1 MTQFYFVRHGP
12 THAKGMV
19 GWTDLPA
26 DLSDTAQIARLSD
39 HLPQDALV
47 ISSDLTRCVTTAD
60 AIAFG
65 RRRLP
70 HDPDLREIHFGA
82 WEMLHHTEIEARD
95 PDLIRAFWDRPGD
108 VRAPDGETWNEVS
121 TRVSRA
127 VDRLVERHR
136 GQNIIVVAHFGA
148 ILTQVQRA
156 LDISAYDAFANQI
169 DNLSVTEIHRK
180 DAWQSLKINHIP

>member
-127 VDRLVERHR
+127 VDRLVERHM